1 MKPKGGECRNK
12 LRKHLAFLYFK
23 IAAFIHHFFGACFD
37 FAPLWDGM
45 KPSGASPNRRKDAAA
60 TKLALCYFKP
70 RAGAHTA
77 LAFRVKRTPHK
88 AQL

>member
-1 MKPKGGECRNK
+1 MSEQAPQPLNLYYFRNYT
-12 LRKHLAFLYFK
+12 FLGHK
-23 IAAFIHHFFGACFD
+23 FGACFD

-60 TKLALCYFKP
+60 TKLALCYLKP
-70 RAGAHTA
+70 RAGAQTA
-77 LAFRVKRTPHK
+77 LASEKKGTPHK